1 MKRSFYIILLFIA
14 TTLLV
19 GQQDLS
25 AQIISKE
32 TTPTTQNDPVKQERQ
47 VKRLWNWDNVFIG
60 GIPGFG
66 MSNTTVTANIAVEA
80 GYFLHKRFAIG
91 ARFNYLFYRDTYY
104 DFNFNIFGGGPF
116 ARGYI
121 WKGIFGQLEYEM
133 LSVGDFR
140 IVDSFGQLLGTVR
153 IRTNA
158 LLIGGG
164 YHGNYDD
171 GFGYYAAILFNVL
184 QTETFIYP
192 NPSIRIGLTYNFV
205 KGDK

>member
-1 MKRSFYIILLFIA
+1 MKRSLYTLILVTAAILF
-14 TTLLV
+14 V
-19 GQQDLS
+19 GGQDLH

-32 TTPTTQNDPVKQERQ
+32 TTPTTQESPNKPDKQI
-47 VKRLWNWDNVFIG
+47 KRLWKWDNVFIG

-66 MSNTTVTANIAVEA
+66 LSNTTVSFNIAVEA
-80 GYFLHKRFAIG
+80 GYFIHPRFALG
-91 ARFNYLFYRDTYY
+91 ARFNYLYYRDKYY

-121 WKGIFGQLEYEM
+121 WKGIFGQIEYEM

-140 IVDSFGQLLGTVR
+140 VVDSFGKLLGTIRV
-153 IRTNA
+153 RTNA
-158 LLIGGG
+158 FLVGGG
-164 YHGNYDD
+164 YHGNYKE

-192 NPSIRIGLTYNFV
+192 NPSIRIGLTYKFS
-205 KGDK
+205 KGDR

>member
-1 MKRSFYIILLFIA
+1 MKRSLY
-14 TTLLV
+14 TLLLV
-19 GQQDLS
+19 IASVMFIGGQDLH

-32 TTPTTQNDPVKQERQ
+32 TTPSTQESPKKQERQ
-47 VKRLWNWDNVFIG
+47 IKRLWNWDNVFVG

-66 MSNTTVTANIAVEA
+66 MSNTTVSFNIAVET
-80 GYFLHKRFAIG
+80 GYFIHKRFALG
-91 ARFNYLFYRDTYY
+91 VRFNYLYYRDTFY

-121 WKGIFGQLEYEM
+121 WKGIFAQVEYEM

-140 IVDSFGQLLGTVR
+140 VVDSFGQLLGTVR

-158 LLIGGG
+158 FLVGGG

>member
-1 MKRSFYIILLFIA
+1 MKRSLYTIMLIIASVIF
-14 TTLLV
+14 V
-19 GQQDLS
+19 GGNDLH

-32 TTPTTQNDPVKQERQ
+32 NTPATQENSKKQERQ
-47 VKRLWNWDNVFIG
+47 VKRLWNWDNVFVG

-66 MSNTTVTANIAVEA
+66 MSNTTVSFNIAVEA
-80 GYFLHKRFAIG
+80 GYFLHKRFALG
-91 ARFNYLFYRDTYY
+91 ARFNYLYYRDKFY

-121 WKGIFGQLEYEM
+121 WKGIFAQVEYEM

-140 IVDSFGQLLGTVR
+140 IVDSFGKLLGTVR

-158 LLIGGG
+158 FLVGGG
-164 YHGNYDD
+164 YHGHYQD

-192 NPSIRIGLTYNFV
+192 NPTIRIGLTYNFM